1 VHPYAHAFLDRHLH
15 PHYGDAAGIS
25 ASGTPHGNRA
35 RRPHVFQDLRARAS
49 HHRNFLALV
58 PVFYFEQCG
67 QTDPDVWE
75 WPQNYGSHGLVT
87 AVVIDENRISLEYD
101 GRGRPIRYDSPGYV
115 TATCAYDEAG
125 NLTLWT
131 RDARSGAERFRL
143 CIARRMARTSS
154 RSRNL

>member
-1 VHPYAHAFLDRHLH
+1 
-15 PHYGDAAGIS
+15 
-25 ASGTPHGNRA
+25 
-35 RRPHVFQDLRARAS
+35 VFQDLRARAS

-58 PVFYFEQCG
+58 PVFYFEQRG

-87 AVVIDENRISLEYD
+87 AVVIDENRIALEYD
-101 GRGRPIRYDSPGYV
+101 GRGRLIRYDSPGYV

-131 RDARSGAERFRL
+131 RDARSGAERYRL
-143 CIARRMARTSS
+143 VYRATYRAHKQPLQETYDYDMTGDALSDSRDLLTSS
-154 RSRNL
+154 YDSKGRRVLPVRDGVCRG